1 MKMQHVYIYD
11 TRIGKE
17 ASVAK
22 KITLTVP
29 ESLSR
34 KIDQWRSSFNMS
46 KLFQDAMDE
55 AIKKKEELQRLI
67 TKDHSIDEIVE
78 RLKTEKRD
86 LEGEISERGR
96 ADGFAWAK
104 SAHYRELRAVL
115 SSGEPLGSEEEPQES
130 SAQGA
135 AAQGWTSYK
144 DELGSPG
151 DAETTR
157 QHRELY
163 RAGWQN
169 GVWQLWNLVKDRLD
183 DQ

>member
-1 MKMQHVYIYD
+1 M
-11 TRIGKE
+11 
-17 ASVAK
+17 AK

-55 AIKKKEELQRLI
+55 AIKKKEELQRLL

-86 LEGEISERGR
+86 LEGEVSERGR
-96 ADGFAWAK
+96 ADGFTWAK

-115 SSGEPLGSEEEPQES
+115 SRGEPLGSEGDSNES
-130 SAQGA
+130 SVQGA
-135 AAQGWTSYK
+135 AAQGWNAYK
-144 DELGSPG
+144 EELGTLD
-151 DAETTR
+151 DAEITK

-169 GVWQLWNLVKDRLD
+169 GVWQLWHLVKDRLG